1 MRAWI
6 VEKGRAREVSL
17 DEAAAVHGR
26 CEFAWFHLHGREP
39 AALDWLNARQ
49 EIPDVARK
57 ALIAEETR
65 PRVEKMG
72 HGALVNLRGLSETPE
87 LDPDALVSIRIW
99 AEQGRVVSV
108 ALRQAMAMRSLCD
121 TVAEDNVR
129 DPGDLIAALATH
141 ITDALD
147 PEVAAIGDRLDECE
161 LMMEEGNVYK
171 YRRSIGQ
178 ARRQAINY
186 RRFVAPQRLALDRL
200 ATLDA
205 AWLQEDDR
213 LHLRDAADRCARM
226 AEELEA
232 IRERAA
238 LLGEQLTDLRAE
250 QLDSR
255 SLMIAVVAFVFLPL
269 TFLTGLF
276 GMNVKLPLPDN
287 QDWPFWY
294 ILAASGLI
302 TVGILGWFFLRW
314 LRR

>member
-26 CEFAWFHLHGREP
+26 CEFAWFHLDGREP

-72 HGALVNLRGLSETPE
+72 QGALVNLRGLSETPE

-302 TVGILGWFFLRW
+302 TVAILGWFFLRW